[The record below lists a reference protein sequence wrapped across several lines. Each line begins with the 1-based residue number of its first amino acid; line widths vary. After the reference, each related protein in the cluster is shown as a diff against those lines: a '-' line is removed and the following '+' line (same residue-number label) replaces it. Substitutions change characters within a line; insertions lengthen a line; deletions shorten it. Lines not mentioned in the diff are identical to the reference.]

1 MERSD
6 IKKDLHNLLRPS
18 RFEHT
23 LGVEY
28 TACCLAM
35 RYGADI
41 KKADMAGL
49 LHDCAKH
56 LSASKKL
63 EYADYYGLSVS
74 EYERKNPEL
83 LHAKL
88 GAYIARDRYGIDD
101 PEILSAITWHTTG
114 RPDMTLLDKII
125 FIADYIEPGRF
136 KAENL
141 DEIRALAFKDLDC
154 CLLKILSDTVS
165 YLSTRNIVTDPMT
178 KKTWEYYREILKEK
192 SRGELDG

>member
-6 IKKDLHNLLRPS
+6 IKKDLQKLLKPGRY
-18 RFEHT
+18 EHT
-23 LGVEY
+23 MGVEY

-35 RYGADI
+35 RYGADM

-49 LHDCAKH
+49 LHDCAKY
-56 LSASKKL
+56 LTSAQKL
-63 EYADYYGLSVS
+63 DYADRYGISVS
-74 EYERKNPEL
+74 EYERMNPEL

-88 GAYIARDRYGIDD
+88 GAYIARDRYGVDD
-101 PEILSAITWHTTG
+101 PDILSAITWHTTG

-136 KAENL
+136 KAGNL
-141 DEIRALAFKDLDC
+141 DEIRALAFQDLDL

-165 YLSTRNIVTDPMT
+165 YLETRNIVTDPMT
-178 KKTWEYYREILKEK
+178 KKTWEYYRDSLI
-192 SRGELDG
+192 